1 MKTDHSDSISKLLG
15 QWKQPLLDGSRGLR
29 VTTRSL
35 RVHYDDYTPDQGVV
49 LDDESGKFLFHIDW
63 SSNLEL
69 LDFAKDHKGG
79 VVLSYDGGFEELFK
93 AMNPGPV
100 SFSIRFNG
108 EKK

>member
-15 QWKQPLLDGSRGLR
+15 QWNLLLNEDPPP
-29 VTTRSL
+29 VVRSL

>member
-1 MKTDHSDSISKLLG
+1 MIMKTDHSDSISKLLG
-15 QWKQPLLDGSRGLR
+15 QWKLLLEDSPTPVVRR
-29 VTTRSL
+29 L

-93 AMNPGPV
+93 AMNPGPA